1 MKETIRFDSVT
12 SPLLNGELS
21 FALAQGDI
29 AVLLTSKED
38 VNAALVRLLMGVTL
52 PLSGDVAVLG
62 EALTALDEL
71 PLMQLRSRIGLVFA
85 KGGLISNLKVWE
97 NLFLPVQYHNLPLP
111 GDPIAAGAA
120 VLERVGYQGGRLTLP
135 GLLSHFERKQVL
147 LARAMLMN
155 PEVVIYDSLFL
166 GLNLHERNR
175 LVDIVVDFHR
185 ERAGRTSIFLT
196 SDATLPAL
204 IAGSSLVTIH

>member
-1 MKETIRFDSVT
+1 LSETVRFASVK
-12 SPLLNGELS
+12 SPLLSGELS
-21 FALAQGDI
+21 FSLVQGDI

-38 VNAALVRLLMGVTL
+38 VNATLVRLLLGVTL
-52 PLSGDVAVLG
+52 PQSGEVAVLG
-62 EALTALDEL
+62 ETLTALDEV
-71 PLMQLRSRIGLVFA
+71 PLMHLRSRIGLVFA

-97 NLFLPVQYHNLPLP
+97 NLFLPVHYHNLLLP
-111 GDPIAAGAA
+111 GDPDTAGAA
-120 VLERVGYQGGRLTLP
+120 VLERVGYQGGGTTLP

-166 GLNLHERNR
+166 GLNLDERNR
-175 LVDIVVDFHR
+175 LVDIAVAFHR

-204 IAGSSLVTIH
+204 VAGSRLVTVH

>member
-1 MKETIRFDSVT
+1 LNEAVRFDSVA
-12 SPLLNGELS
+12 SPQLSGELS
-21 FALAQGDI
+21 FTLEQGDI
-29 AVLLTSKED
+29 VVLLTSKED
-38 VNAALVRLLMGVTL
+38 VNATLVRLLLGVTL
-52 PLSGDVAVLG
+52 PQSGDVAVLG
-62 EALTALDEL
+62 QTIAALDEL
-71 PLMQLRSRIGLVFA
+71 PLMHLRSRIGLVFA

-111 GDPIAAGAA
+111 GDPDAAGVA

-135 GLLSHFERKQVL
+135 GLLTHFERKQVL

-166 GLNLHERNR
+166 GLNLRERNR
-175 LVDIVVDFHR
+175 LVETAVDFHR

-204 IAGSSLVTIH
+204 IAGARLVTVH

>member
-52 PLSGDVAVLG
+52 PQSGDVAVLG

>member
-38 VNAALVRLLMGVTL
+38 VNAALARLLMGVTL

>member
-1 MKETIRFDSVT
+1 MNETVRFDSVK
-12 SPLLNGELS
+12 SPLLSGELS
-21 FALAQGDI
+21 FALVQGDVS
-29 AVLLTSKED
+29 VLLTSKED
-38 VNAALVRLLMGVTL
+38 VNAAMVRLLLGVTL
-52 PLSGDVAVLG
+52 PQSGDVAVLG
-62 EALTALDEL
+62 ETLAALDEL

-97 NLFLPVQYHNLPLP
+97 NLFLPVQYHKLPLS
-111 GDPIAAGAA
+111 GDPAAAGAA
-120 VLERVGYQGGRLTLP
+120 VLERVGYQGGRATLP

-175 LVDIVVDFHR
+175 LVEIAVDFHR

-196 SDATLPAL
+196 SDANLPAL
-204 IAGSSLVTIH
+204 IAGSRLVTVH